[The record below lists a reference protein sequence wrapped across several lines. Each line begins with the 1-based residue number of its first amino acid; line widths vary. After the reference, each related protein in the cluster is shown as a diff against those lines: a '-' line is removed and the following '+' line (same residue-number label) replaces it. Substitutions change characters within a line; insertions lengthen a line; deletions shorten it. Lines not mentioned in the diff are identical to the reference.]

1 MQITS
6 FIDILG
12 LALIAGLPITL
23 IFLIVVQ
30 HILGFVLSK
39 NYDATY
45 FKEPYFTNS
54 EVESYSSW
62 PLSLLRYAT
71 YIVFTGFPK
80 ILLKRRFK
88 GHASQFIPSLYI
100 KLICQLWVI
109 SLVICILSLPV
120 ILLSMFILS

>member
-1 MQITS
+1 MSISHTN
-6 FIDILG
+6 ILG
-12 LALIAGLPITL
+12 LALVVGIPITL
-23 IFLIVVQ
+23 IILIVVQ

-45 FKEPYFTNS
+45 FKEPYFTS
-54 EVESYSSW
+54 GEVESYSSW

-88 GHASQFIPSLYI
+88 GHAFQFIPSLRI
-100 KLICQLWVI
+100 KLICQLWII

>member
-1 MQITS
+1 MSISHTN
-6 FIDILG
+6 ILG
-12 LALIAGLPITL
+12 LALVAGIPITL
-23 IFLIVVQ
+23 IILIVVQ

-39 NYDATY
+39 KYDATY
-45 FKEPYFTNS
+45 FKEPYFTNG

-88 GHASQFIPSLYI
+88 GHASEFIPSLRI
-100 KLICQLWVI
+100 KLICQIWVI

-120 ILLSMFILS
+120 ILLLMSTLS